1 MKWWLFFCLLPGSVA
16 AAVRLPALVGDG
28 MVLQRD
34 MAVPVWGWAS
44 PGAAITVDF
53 NGKTYH
59 AVTGNDGK
67 WMLKLAKQKAGGPY
81 ELRVSGDGS
90 LVVLRR
96 VLIGDVWICSGQSNM
111 AYSFNEQRARKY
123 YAGEMDSAKN
133 DQIRQILV
141 PRAARP
147 MPAADF
153 GTASSV
159 RAAGFTTTGSAPA
172 ADSKTGGWLPVEPA
186 NLPAFSVAA
195 YFFAKNLFARYH
207 IPIGLINT
215 SYGGTTTE
223 AWTSTG
229 GLKEFPWLSPDLLQK
244 DSLRPQD
251 VPASL
256 FNAMVAPLIPYG
268 IRGVIWYQ
276 GENNAWKASEYRST
290 FPNMIKDW
298 RAKWGQGNFP
308 FVFQQLVN
316 WRKVE
321 QQPDES
327 DWAELRE
334 AQTLTLS
341 AVPNTGMAVG
351 IELGESEDIHP
362 VKKQEIGYRLFRAA
376 EATAYGVHERGLEGP
391 FYRSMEVRDG
401 KVILRF
407 DTKGSRLVVKGGD
420 TLAGNLLAERSLAK
434 RSLAGHSL
442 AGDTLTYFAIAGA
455 DRKFVWARAVIKGD
469 NKVEVWSDQV
479 TAPVAV
485 RYAWANNPEGCN
497 LYNTEGLPASPF
509 RTDDWPGKTADK
521 GRGLLK
527 RQFRAAN
534 GDTLRYRI
542 LYPADYD
549 AHKRY
554 PLVLFLHGVGER
566 GSDNERQL
574 QVGGVGN
581 LFVSSS
587 GQLPC
592 IAVFPQCPADQ
603 YWATVDID
611 SKTTP
616 YTFHFNYQKPM
627 TPAMEAVMELTGDVI
642 KEGAVDTN
650 RVYIMGLSMG
660 GIATYE
666 AVYRFPE
673 LFAGAVAICGAGDS
687 SAYTA
692 STAKVPFLIYHGD
705 ADPVVGV
712 KESQGMYRRL
722 TGLGGDAQ
730 IVTYP
735 GVGHNSWRNAFAS
748 PDLLTK
754 LFSKTRATAQHT
766 PTVGHT
772 LTAQHTPDPAQD
784 KPDPVQHAPA
794 SVQHASSVA
803 HTATVAH
810 TLTAQHTPAPV
821 IFETDMGNDV
831 DDALALDM
839 LYKYMDEGR
848 INLLAVNS
856 NKNNGY
862 SAAFIQ
868 MMNNW
873 YGYPGIPVG
882 KMINGANSQD
892 NIHEYVRAVCEYRK
906 PDGRKAFDAPDTA
919 SGALKDPVV
928 LYREVLAG
936 QPDHSVTIIS
946 VGFSTNL
953 ARLLDSGP
961 DSFSPLDG
969 RALVEKKV
977 KLLSAMAG
985 DFTGKNVA
993 EYNVVKDIGAAI
1005 DLFTKWPGEIVV
1017 SPYELGRAITY
1028 PARSIENDFGWAVY
1042 HPVVLAYKAYMTM
1055 PYDRPTWDLTAALYA
1070 VEGAGQYF
1078 GLSPAGTVS
1087 IDKEGHSFFT
1097 PSATGRHRYITVN
1110 QQQATLIRD
1119 RFVSL
1124 ITGMPKHFSK

>member
-1 MKWWLFFCLLPGSVA
+1 
-16 AAVRLPALVGDG
+16 
-28 MVLQRD
+28 

-44 PGAAITVDF
+44 PGAAITVDL

-59 AVTGNDGK
+59 AVTGSDGK

-81 ELRVSGDGS
+81 ELRVSGDGNQ
-90 LVVLRR
+90 VVLHR

-141 PRAARP
+141 PRTASSV
-147 MPAADF
+147 PAADF
-153 GTASSV
+153 A
-159 RAAGFTTTGSAPA
+159 RAGSAPA
-172 ADSKTGGWLPVEPA
+172 ADFARAGSAPAADLKTSGWLPVEPA
-186 NLPAFSVAA
+186 NMAAFSVAA
-195 YFFAKNLFARYH
+195 YFFAKNLFERYH
-207 IPIGLINT
+207 VPVGLINT

-223 AWTSTG
+223 AWTSTE
-229 GLKEFPWLSPDLLQK
+229 GLKEFPWLSPGLLQK

-321 QQPDES
+321 DQPDES

-334 AQTLTLS
+334 AQTMTLS
-341 AVPNTGMAVG
+341 TVPKTGMAVG

-376 EATAYGVHERGLEGP
+376 EATAYGVHDRGLEGP

-401 KVILRF
+401 KVIVRF
-407 DTKGSRLVVKGGD
+407 DTKGSRLVVKGRD
-420 TLAGNLLAERSLAK
+420 TLSAHSLSA
-434 RSLAGHSL
+434 HSL
-442 AGDTLTYFAIAGA
+442 AAHSLAVDTLSYFAIAGA
-455 DRKFVWARAVIKGD
+455 DRKFVWARAVIRGD

-479 TAPVAV
+479 AAPVAV

-497 LYNTEGLPASPF
+497 LYNAEGLPASPF
-509 RTDDWPGKTADK
+509 RTDPWPGKTVDK
-521 GRGLLK
+521 GKGLLK

-542 LYPADYD
+542 LYPSDHD
-549 AHKRY
+549 AKKRY

-566 GSDNERQL
+566 GRDNERQL

-581 LFVSSS
+581 LFTTSSTRF
-587 GQLPC
+587 PC
-592 IAVFPQCPADQ
+592 IAVFPQCPPDQ

-627 TPAMEAVMELTGDVI
+627 TPAMEAVMELTGDII

-650 RVYIMGLSMG
+650 RVYIMGTSMG
-660 GIATYE
+660 AIGTYE
-666 AVYRFPE
+666 AVYRFPQ
-673 LFAGAVAICGAGDS
+673 LFAGAVAVCGAGDS

-692 STAKVPFLIYHGD
+692 CTAKVPFLIYHGD

-712 KESQGMYRRL
+712 KESQGMYQRL
-722 TGLGGDAQ
+722 TSLGGDAQ
-730 IVTYP
+730 IITYP

-748 PDLLTK
+748 PDLLPK
-754 LFSKTRATAQHT
+754 LFSKTRATVQ
-766 PTVGHT
+766 
-772 LTAQHTPDPAQD
+772 PAPALQ
-784 KPDPVQHAPA
+784 PALAVQHP
-794 SVQHASSVA
+794 H
-803 HTATVAH
+803 
-810 TLTAQHTPAPV
+810 APV

-848 INLLAVNS
+848 INLLAINS

-868 MMNNW
+868 LMNNW

-882 KMINGANSQD
+882 KIVNGANSQD
-892 NIHEYVRAVCEYRK
+892 NIHEYVRAVCEYRM
-906 PDGRKAFDAPDTA
+906 PDGRKAFNAPDTA
-919 SGALKDPVV
+919 SRAFKDPVA

-953 ARLLDSGP
+953 ARLLDSRP
-961 DSFSPLDG
+961 DHFSPLDG
-969 RALVEKKV
+969 KALVGKKV

-985 DFTGKNVA
+985 DFAGKNAV

-1028 PARSIENDFGWAVY
+1028 PARSIENDFAWAVN
-1042 HPVVLAYKAYMTM
+1042 HPVVLAYKNYMTM
-1055 PYDRPTWDLTAALYA
+1055 PYDRPAWDLTAALYA
-1070 VEGAGQYF
+1070 IEGAGQYF
-1078 GLSPAGTVS
+1078 GLSPKGTVS
-1087 IDKEGHSFFT
+1087 IDQEGHSFFT
-1097 PSATGRHRYITVN
+1097 PSATGRHRYLSVN
-1110 QQQATLIRD
+1110 DHQVGLIRD

-1124 ITGMPKHFSK
+1124 ITGTPKRR